1 VSSTLKSTAFL
12 ALKIIVSVGLLYFIF
27 TLVDMRSAFKAAAGA
42 NFALL
47 ILAALVRGSVFCFD
61 ALRLHW
67 MAPVSDLPYVQHLR
81 LALRGAFFSQMGFGF
96 LTGDAYRAVGYAKGS
111 AKKTAGALSEPAA
124 HLLAARLAGI
134 TMTAMIAMGAA
145 IYLIL
150 SGNVALHGFAV
161 RVGYGVLGGSVV
173 VGILLWLGVKILPR
187 FAPPAM
193 KIRLDHGLTA
203 LRSLSPRIWIISL
216 WVILLRGLSLWLI
229 FIALHLNLSLFVPL
243 LASVTGTLVT
253 LLPLAFGGLGLRE
266 GAVAG
271 VATLFGVP
279 AALSVSAAIL
289 LRLAVVSAASLGLL
303 ISLFLPEMKRPDTEA
318 KS

>member
-1 VSSTLKSTAFL
+1 VSSTLKSAAFL

-27 TLVDMRSAFKAAAGA
+27 TLIDVRAALKAAAGA

-47 ILAALVRGSVFCFD
+47 LLAALVRGSVFCFD

-67 MAPVSDLPYVQHLR
+67 MTPVSGLPYLQHSR

-96 LTGDAYRAVGYAKGS
+96 LTGDAYRAVGYAKG
-111 AKKTAGALSEPAA
+111 AAKTAGALAEPAA

-134 TMTAMIAMGAA
+134 AMTALMAMGAA
-145 IYLIL
+145 LYLIL

-161 RVGYGVLGGSVV
+161 RVGYGVLGGSIV
-173 VGILLWLGVKILPR
+173 VGILLWFGVKILPR
-187 FAPPAM
+187 FAPPALQS
-193 KIRLDHGLTA
+193 RLDHGLVA
-203 LRSLSPRIWIISL
+203 LRSLGPRIWAVSL
-216 WVILLRGLSLWLI
+216 WVIVLRGLSLWLI
-229 FIALHLNLSLFVPL
+229 FMALHQNLSFFVPL

-303 ISLFLPEMKRPDTEA
+303 ISLFLPEMDRPDTEA

>member
-1 VSSTLKSTAFL
+1 MSATLKSTAFL

-27 TLVDMRSAFKAAAGA
+27 TLIDVRAAFKAAAGA

-47 ILAALVRGSVFCFD
+47 LLAALVRGSVFCFD
-61 ALRLHW
+61 ALRLHF
-67 MAPVSDLPYVQHLR
+67 MTPVSGLPYVQHLR

-96 LTGDAYRAVGYAKGS
+96 LTGDAYRAMGYAKGA
-111 AKKTAGALSEPAA
+111 AKKTGALSEPAA

-161 RVGYGVLGGSVV
+161 RVGYGVLGGSIM
-173 VGILLWLGVKILPR
+173 VGIFLWLGVKILPR
-187 FAPPAM
+187 FAPPALQL
-193 KIRLDHGLTA
+193 RLNYGLNA
-203 LRSLSPRIWIISL
+203 LRSLSLRIWVVSL
-216 WVILLRGLSLWLI
+216 WVILLRGFSLWLI
-229 FIALHLNLSLFVPL
+229 FVALHLNLSFFVPL

-271 VATLFGVP
+271 VAALFGVP

-289 LRLAVVSAASLGLL
+289 LRLSVVSAASLGLL
-303 ISLFLPEMKRPDTEA
+303 ISLFLPEISRPGA
-318 KS
+318 KDKP

>member
-1 VSSTLKSTAFL
+1 MSGTLKTSAFL
-12 ALKIIVSVGLLYFIF
+12 VLKIIVSIALLYFIF
-27 TLVDMRSAFKAAAGA
+27 TLVDVHAAFKAAAGA

-47 ILAALVRGSVFCFD
+47 ILAAGVRGSVFCFD

-67 MAPVSDLPYVQHLR
+67 MAPVRDLPYVQHLR

-96 LTGDAYRAVGYAKGS
+96 LTGDAYRAVGYAKG
-111 AKKTAGALSEPAA
+111 ATKTAGALSEPAA

-134 TMTAMIAMGAA
+134 TMTALIALIAA
-145 IYLIL
+145 LYLIF
-150 SGNVALHGFAV
+150 SGNIALHGFAV
-161 RVGYGVLGGSVV
+161 RVGYGVVGGGAA
-173 VGILLWLGVKILPR
+173 VGMLLWLGLKILPR
-187 FAPPAM
+187 FAPPALKM
-193 KIRLDHGLTA
+193 RLDHGLAA
-203 LRSLSPRIWIISL
+203 LRSLGPRIWVLSL
-216 WVILLRGLSLWLI
+216 WVIVLRGLSLWLI
-229 FIALHLNLSLFVPL
+229 FMALHQNLSFFVPL

-303 ISLFLPEMKRPDTEA
+303 ISLLLPEMDRPNTEA
-318 KS
+318 KP

>member
-1 VSSTLKSTAFL
+1 MSSTLKSTAFL

-27 TLVDMRSAFKAAAGA
+27 TLVDVRSAFKAAAGA
-42 NFALL
+42 NFSLL
-47 ILAALVRGSVFCFD
+47 LLAAIVRGSVFCFD

-67 MAPVSDLPYVQHLR
+67 MTPISGLPYVQHLR

-111 AKKTAGALSEPAA
+111 AKTAGALSEPAA

-134 TMTAMIAMGAA
+134 TMTALIALMAA
-145 IYLIL
+145 LYLIF
-150 SGNVALHGFAV
+150 SGNIALHGFAV
-161 RVGYGVLGGSVV
+161 RVGYGVVGGGAA
-173 VGILLWLGVKILPR
+173 VGIVLWLGIKVLPR

-193 KIRLDHGLTA
+193 QMRLEHGLAA
-203 LRSLSPRIWIISL
+203 LRSLGPRIWMLSL

-229 FIALHLNLSLFVPL
+229 FIALHLSLSFFVPL

-289 LRLAVVSAASLGLL
+289 LRLSVVSAASLGLL
-303 ISLFLPEMKRPDTEA
+303 ISLFLPEMDRPEA
-318 KS
+318 KGKP